1 VSLIKF
7 LDMKILLIVMIF
19 LSIFV
24 GIPTNLGTISL
35 YGSEFLGA
43 ISAIK
48 ISNITTWE
56 LFKWVL
62 LLIAHIG
69 VVCLPFLVKK
79 SYFRDALIIVPST
92 FILLYILWDLE
103 AAILLVP
110 FIIVWIACLIKLKD
124 QKIQT
129 T

>member
-1 VSLIKF
+1 
-7 LDMKILLIVMIF
+7 MKILLIVMIL

-35 YGSEFLGA
+35 YGSEFLGT

-48 ISNITTWE
+48 TSNITTWE
-56 LFKWVL
+56 LVKWVL

-79 SYFRDALIIVPST
+79 SYFRDSLIIVPST
-92 FILLYILWDLE
+92 FILLYMLWDLL

-124 QKIQT
+124 QKIQAT
-129 T
+129 